1 MLESSTRQVTGIVLA
16 GGHSRRL
23 GRDKAVEEIGGIRI
37 IDRVIETLNNCCE
50 NILVIGDRPERR
62 SELSLPGNVMFEHD
76 TNIGKGSLGGLYTGL
91 RASKTQWTLAVAC
104 DMPFLCYEL
113 IEELKNRANSD
124 ICDAVVP
131 VVNGRFQPTHSVY
144 SQNCVSFID
153 KCIGSGHLRMDGY
166 FSDIRVSRVSDDVI
180 NGFTGGLNSF
190 FNVNTESDLQTAH
203 SIVGELSS

>member
-1 MLESSTRQVTGIVLA
+1 MVGSSTRQVTGIVLA
-16 GGHSRRL
+16 GGRSRRL

-62 SELSLPGNVMFEHD
+62 SELSLPENVLFEHD
-76 TNIGKGSLGGLYTGL
+76 TNTGKGSLGGLYTGL

-113 IEELKNRANSD
+113 IEELKSRADTD

-131 VVNGRFQPTHSVY
+131 VVDGRFQPTHSAY
-144 SQNCVSFID
+144 SQNCVPFIEE
-153 KCIGSGHLRMDGY
+153 CIGSGQLRMDGY
-166 FSDIRVSRVSDDVI
+166 FSDVRVCTVSDDVI
-180 NGFTGGLNSF
+180 NQFKGGLNSF
-190 FNVNTESDLQTAH
+190 FNVNTENDLQTAH
-203 SIVGELSS
+203 SIAGELSS

>member
-1 MLESSTRQVTGIVLA
+1 MLGSSTKQVTGIVLA

-113 IEELKNRANSD
+113 IEELKNYGRQD
-124 ICDAVVP
+124 ILIILGGVIPKQDYKSLLKTGVSAIFGP
-131 VVNGRFQPTHSVY
+131 G
-144 SQNCVSFID
+144 SQISKTAIE
-153 KCIGSGHLRMDGY
+153 I
-166 FSDIRVSRVSDDVI
+166 
-180 NGFTGGLNSF
+180 LN
-190 FNVNTESDLQTAH
+190 LL
-203 SIVGELSS
+203 IKKL